1 MFYFILFLKKIQHYA
16 AIEDVLLVQIAE
28 EFNVAVV
35 ITNQVMSDPSG
46 GAMFVVDPKKPVG
59 GHVMAHASTFR
70 LSLRKGKGEQRL
82 VKIVQ
87 APTLAEAEA
96 SYQITATGISDCS
109 G

>member
-1 MFYFILFLKKIQHYA
+1 
-16 AIEDVLLVQIAE
+16 
-28 EFNVAVV
+28 
-35 ITNQVMSDPSG
+35 
-46 GAMFVVDPKKPVG
+46 
-59 GHVMAHASTFR
+59 MAHASTFR

-96 SYQITATGISDCS
+96 SYQIGPNGIMDFA